1 MDWTQLCTYKGPCIR
16 WKETVPFPT
25 LHICTKISA
34 EVITHKHLSIYN
46 QYMLAQFLQRLVWRL
61 ILFSDFGYLSHLYIS
76 HQLQLQKTLQFIVV
90 WSKTLLAN
98 TIFGN
103 NLHPDLKVKH
113 SKARVSYVAMA
124 RVKRTGHNRLTIP
137 VAPYSQFCSN
147 SSLLYEVHTSSCQ
160 ETILLKS

>member
-1 MDWTQLCTYKGPCIR
+1 M
-16 WKETVPFPT
+16 
-25 LHICTKISA
+25 
-34 EVITHKHLSIYN
+34 
-46 QYMLAQFLQRLVWRL
+46 
-61 ILFSDFGYLSHLYIS
+61 
-76 HQLQLQKTLQFIVV
+76 

-160 ETILLKS
+160 ETILLKSLNILYINNNNQAFVPKLWGWTQILNKLIRVDYSIKTHTFSVWEKVLIVLTFPDANVCTI